1 MITVTLC
8 GVRCRCHTSVV
19 NLNELFGVEVRCLF
33 RVKLGTGGATV
44 LAPVFPD
51 HVGCFTL
58 DDGATY
64 DIAAL
69 IAPAAHTTANTHNAG
84 ASPAAAVK
92 RVEATPKAPAANGA
106 PSVTPEA
113 STRKREAPAGGLE
126 KQQPARPS
134 PPAEKKEQPLPP
146 QPQRQSKQPPQP
158 VTPKP
163 SVVGA
168 QDDDDDSDDDV
179 PVSQRLS
186 TQLSPAKA
194 GPLSAVSTPPKQV
207 PASKSHSSPPQAPL
221 TAAAAPEVA
230 KAPPAKVAPTKVPAT
245 RSVYAIAPVT
255 HSSSDD
261 DDDVPAAKPSRATTT
276 TTAVKQASPPSA
288 PAKAQAKLASPRAS
302 ATKEIPADDGMPAP
316 SPRPSAPAPTGPKKI
331 PNTRVASSS
340 EDDDDDVPM
349 AAVVAKKIMPSPSPR
364 VAEKAPVKAPA
375 AKQPA
380 KSTLVKMS
388 VGARVAD
395 DDDSDDD
402 APIRPSSTPPKP
414 AAVSSRARA
423 STAASGANGKGSP
436 QASPYSAKQAEA
448 AGSITN
454 GDAAAARRS
463 PVSGSV
469 SPAQKAAPP
478 PNVGTKAPAG
488 GSSGVKARA
497 GSGSAPAVTP
507 AIRARTSI
515 VPVAESDSDSD

>member
-33 RVKLGTGGATV
+33 RVKLGSGGATV

-69 IAPAAHTTANTHNAG
+69 IAPAANTANTHNAG

-146 QPQRQSKQPPQP
+146 QPQRQLKQPPQP
-158 VTPKP
+158 VTSKP

-168 QDDDDDSDDDV
+168 QDDDSDDDV

-207 PASKSHSSPPQAPL
+207 PASKPHSSPPQAPP
-221 TAAAAPEVA
+221 TAAADPEVA
-230 KAPPAKVAPTKVPAT
+230 KAPPAKVAPTKMPAT

-276 TTAVKQASPPSA
+276 TAAVKQASPPSA
-288 PAKAQAKLASPRAS
+288 PVKAPAKLASPRAS
-302 ATKEIPADDGMPAP
+302 ATKEMPADDGMPAP
-316 SPRPSAPAPTGPKKI
+316 SPRPSAPAPTGPRKI
-331 PNTRVASSS
+331 PNNRVASSS
-340 EDDDDDVPM
+340 EDDDNDVPM

-423 STAASGANGKGSP
+423 GTAAKGSP

-454 GDAAAARRS
+454 GDAGAARRS

-478 PNVGTKAPAG
+478 PIVGTKAPAG